1 MAGKFTF
8 KEIRL
13 LAAQSCIYV
22 EMKDGFECFLEAGEE
37 VSVQELLEKDE
48 NLMNL
53 TKPASQT
60 THVSEPIEI
69 PCISGTS
76 QNEDQDPINNSSDP
90 N

>member
-1 MAGKFTF
+1 
-8 KEIRL
+8 
-13 LAAQSCIYV
+13 
-22 EMKDGFECFLEAGEE
+22 MKDGFECFLEAGEE
-37 VSVQELLEKDE
+37 VGVQELLEKDE

-76 QNEDQDPINNSSDP
+76 
-90 N
+90 

>member
-13 LAAQSCIYV
+13 LAAQSFIYV
-22 EMKDGFECFLEAGEE
+22 KMKDGFECFLEAGEE
-37 VSVQELLEKDE
+37 VGVQELLEKDE

>member
-1 MAGKFTF
+1 
-8 KEIRL
+8 
-13 LAAQSCIYV
+13 
-22 EMKDGFECFLEAGEE
+22 MKDGFECFLEAGEE
-37 VSVQELLEKDE
+37 VGVQELLEKDE

-90 N
+90 NWYIQLHNMALVIQLKFYVFFN

>member
-1 MAGKFTF
+1 
-8 KEIRL
+8 
-13 LAAQSCIYV
+13 
-22 EMKDGFECFLEAGEE
+22 MKDGFECFFEAGEE
-37 VSVQELLEKDE
+37 VGVQELLEKDE
-48 NLMNL
+48 NLINL
-53 TKPASQT
+53 TKPALQT